1 MSSLGRIEEYK
12 KVAVMS
18 MVPAFP
24 MSMMFRRLAMFRHG
38 YLSRE

>member
-18 MVPAFP
+18 MAPVRLV
-24 MSMMFRRLAMFRHG
+24 SMGFRRLASFLHG
-38 YLSRE
+38 YLSGE